1 MPRRWF
7 NRPVVER
14 TAQGY
19 VVRLGEQDVALLVR
33 LLDEVRGLLQSDDP
47 QVAPLLRR
55 LFPPAYHLDD
65 DAEADA
71 EYQRYMREELVASRL
86 SGMDAVTDALSAGRP
101 LSEGEI
107 TGFMQALNNV
117 RLVLGTLLDVGEDHD
132 PTEIEDDHPMV
143 AEHQLYTYTS
153 WLLEMTVQAISG
165 D

>member
-14 TAQGY
+14 TAQGF
-19 VVRLGEQDVALLVR
+19 VVRLGDQDVALLLR
-33 LLDEVRGLLQSDDP
+33 LLQELRGLLQSDDP
-47 QVAPLLRR
+47 QVAPIVRR

-65 DAEADA
+65 EADA
-71 EYQRYMREELVASRL
+71 EYQRFMREELVTSRL
-86 SGMDAVTDALSAGRP
+86 GGMDAVTDALQSGRP
-101 LSEGEI
+101 LNDGEI

-132 PTEIEDDHPMV
+132 PTEIDDDHPMV
-143 AEHQLYTYTS
+143 AEHQLYNYTS

-165 D
+165 E

>member
-14 TAQGY
+14 TAHGY
-19 VVRLGEQDVALLVR
+19 VVRLGESDVALLVR

-65 DAEADA
+65 DADA
-71 EYQRYMREELVASRL
+71 EYQRYMREELVTSRL
-86 SGMDAVTDALSAGRP
+86 SGMDAVTGALAAGRP
-101 LSEGEI
+101 LSDGEI

-132 PTEIEDDHPMV
+132 PTEIDDDHPMV
-143 AEHQLYTYTS
+143 AEHQLYSYTS

>member
-14 TAQGY
+14 TDQGY
-19 VVRLGEQDVALLVR
+19 VVRLAEQDISLLLR
-33 LLDEVRGLLQSDDP
+33 LLAELRGLLQSDDP
-47 QVAPLLRR
+47 QVAPLVRR

-65 DAEADA
+65 EADA
-71 EYQRYMREELVASRL
+71 EYQRYMREELMTSRL
-86 SGMDAVTDALSAGRP
+86 GGMDAVTDALRAGRP
-101 LSEGEI
+101 LSDGEI
-107 TGFMQALNNV
+107 TGFMQSLNNV

-132 PTEIEDDHPMV
+132 PTDVDDDHPMV
-143 AEHQLYTYTS
+143 AEHQLYNYTS

>member
-14 TAQGY
+14 TDQGY
-19 VVRLGEQDVALLVR
+19 VVRLGEQDISLLLR
-33 LLDEVRGLLQSDDP
+33 LLAELRGLLQSDDP
-47 QVAPLLRR
+47 QVAPLVRR

-65 DAEADA
+65 EADA
-71 EYQRYMREELVASRL
+71 EYQRYMREELMTSRL
-86 SGMDAVTDALSAGRP
+86 GGMDAVTDALRAGRP
-101 LSEGEI
+101 LSDGEI
-107 TGFMQALNNV
+107 TGFMQSLNNV

-132 PTEIEDDHPMV
+132 PTDVDDDHPMV
-143 AEHQLYTYTS
+143 AEHQLYNYTS

>member
-14 TAQGY
+14 TAQGF
-19 VVRLGEQDVALLVR
+19 VVRLGDQDVALLLR
-33 LLDEVRGLLQSDDP
+33 LLQELRGLLQSDDP
-47 QVAPLLRR
+47 QVAPIVRR

-65 DAEADA
+65 EADA
-71 EYQRYMREELVASRL
+71 EYQRFMREELVTSRL
-86 SGMDAVTDALSAGRP
+86 GGMDAVTDALQAGRP
-101 LSEGEI
+101 LNDGEI

-132 PTEIEDDHPMV
+132 PTEIDDDHPMV
-143 AEHQLYTYTS
+143 AEHQLYNYTS

-165 D
+165 E